1 MLFCTQSTVTRMANS
16 VFSQNRKNDN
26 INDLNNLPDQTNG
39 GLVLLSRSNAQT
51 TPVYTTKVKPFV
63 PILPHPANHITK
75 QEILPVTT
83 VPGSCKN

>member
-1 MLFCTQSTVTRMANS
+1 MNS
-16 VFSQNRKNDN
+16 VFSLMIVKNEN
-26 INDLNNLPDQTNG
+26 INDLDNLSDQTNG